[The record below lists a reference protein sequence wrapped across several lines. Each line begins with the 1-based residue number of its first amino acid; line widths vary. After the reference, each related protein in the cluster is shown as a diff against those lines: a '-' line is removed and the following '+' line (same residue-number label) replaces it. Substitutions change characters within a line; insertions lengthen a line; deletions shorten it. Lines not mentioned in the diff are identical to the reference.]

1 MKIGYVSELHA
12 RKKNIDAAKSKL
24 EGWYAKRLDETAV
37 VGGEKASFDKLMAAA
52 DNAILAAN
60 GTLASIRKAIVT

>member
-1 MKIGYVSELHA
+1 MPNVLMKLPWLG
-12 RKKNIDAAKSKL
+12 RK
-24 EGWYAKRLDETAV
+24 RP
-37 VGGEKASFDKLMAAA
+37 EKASFDKLMAAA

>member
-37 VGGEKASFDKLMAAA
+37 VGEEKA
-52 DNAILAAN
+52 
-60 GTLASIRKAIVT
+60 